1 MFRRLSLVAIALLL
15 AVLAAGL
22 AGAQEIRRGTLKK
35 LDIGNRT
42 VVVTTGGTD
51 HELTLTDDTQVPG
64 GRGKNLAEK
73 FRAFRE
79 GADVEFKALARD
91 GKQIV
96 QGIRPAK
103 SGKDAQTRVSRGGD
117 RPQRGKLKEID
128 LAGKTITLTVGEK
141 DLTLAV
147 TEQTDI
153 RGTRGDTLTDRLVG
167 LEPGIDVMFLAV
179 DRDGGRVL
187 VRLIP
192 DGAARGIAG
201 TGSRKD
207 IAASDNTSPKP
218 LNEAGS
224 GKYRD
229 YRGGLSVNGQD
240 APPKEREVAGR
251 NPANRI
257 QPLEQGN
264 SGTAKRLNATS
275 PLGTNLGRVN
285 DYSEEWVFVDAFRA
299 SRPWVSSTS
308 SDQRDSRTLNLDPN
322 GWVASLEPNQVAR
335 TLLLSAKY
343 PYPAGNYVVLYEGEG
358 TIQYGGAAIFDSVLS
373 RPGRHVLRMESARK
387 GISMLLTA
395 TNPRSPIRN
404 IRVIM
409 PGGICAG
416 DPFGYAKDAAACAGA
431 GNFLSFEANY
441 ATIVFHP
448 KFLERIRAYRA
459 IRFIDWSRVSNSK
472 QSTWSDR
479 PKLSDAQWSTEK
491 GVPIEVMVEL
501 ANRIS
506 ADAWFTLP
514 HQADDN
520 YVRQYAVLVNRL
532 LRRDLKAYLEYSN
545 EVWNGIFSQ
554 AAYARAQGLA
564 LGLSTNPMQ
573 AQLFFYSR
581 RSVQIFD
588 IWAREIGDPARLVRV
603 MAAHAANPWSSAQ
616 VLDFERAS
624 EKTDALAIAPYFRA
638 ALRSPDQKNRYEAMN
653 LDALF
658 TELQK
663 EALPM
668 TIESMKRQAAVAKA
682 NRLPLIAYEGGQHLV
697 GAGGT
702 MNSAAIN
709 SLFDRANRDPRMGEL
724 YRRYL
729 ASWKASG
736 GTMMVHYMNCSE
748 YGKFGRWGALEYLD
762 QPRADSPKFD
772 ALHSFIERNPA
783 WW

>member
-1 MFRRLSLVAIALLL
+1 MFRHLWSVAMVPFLV
-15 AVLAAGL
+15 VFTAGF
-22 AGAQEIRRGTLKK
+22 ADAQEIRRGALKK
-35 LDIGNRT
+35 LDIGNYT
-42 VVVTTGGTD
+42 IVVTVGGAD
-51 HELTLTDDTQVPG
+51 QELTLTDDTRVPG
-64 GRGKNLAEK
+64 GQGKNIAER

-79 GADVEFKALARD
+79 GSEVEFMVHVRD
-91 GKQIV
+91 GKLIV

-103 SGKDAQTRVSRGGD
+103 AGDDAQSRMSTDGD

-128 LAGKTITLTVGEK
+128 VAGKTIMLTVGEK

-147 TEQTDI
+147 TAQTDI
-153 RGTRGDTLTDRLVG
+153 RGAHGDTLADRLMR
-167 LEPGIDVMFLAV
+167 LEPGIDVMFLAA
-179 DRDGGRVL
+179 DRDGRKVL

-192 DGAARGIAG
+192 DGVARGSAG
-201 TGSRKD
+201 TG
-207 IAASDNTSPKP
+207 
-218 LNEAGS
+218 
-224 GKYRD
+224 
-229 YRGGLSVNGQD
+229 GLSANSQD
-240 APPKEREVAGR
+240 APPKEREAAGR
-251 NPANRI
+251 KPANRI
-257 QPLEQGN
+257 QPLGQGN

-343 PYPAGNYVVLYEGEG
+343 PYPTGNYVVLYDGEG

-395 TNPRSPIRN
+395 TNPRNPIRN

-416 DPFGYAKDAAACAGA
+416 NPFGYAKDAAACAGA

-448 KFLERIRAYRA
+448 RFLERIRAYRA
-459 IRFIDWSRVSNSK
+459 IRFIDWGRTSNSK

-514 HQADDN
+514 HLADDN

-554 AAYARAQGLA
+554 SAYARTQGLA
-564 LGLSTNPMQ
+564 LGLSTNPMH

-588 IWAREIGDPARLVRV
+588 IWAREMGDPARLVRV

-658 TELQK
+658 TELEK

-668 TIESMKRQAAVAKA
+668 TIESMKSQAAVARA
-682 NRLPLIAYEGGQHLV
+682 RRLPLIAYEGGQHLV

-748 YGKFGRWGALEYLD
+748 YGKFGRWGALEYLE
-762 QPRADSPKFD
+762 QPRADAPKFD